1 MAGKPRFI
9 TLDDVDLAGKRVLAR
24 VDFNVP
30 IKDGKVT
37 DDTRI
42 RASLPTIEKITAA
55 GGMLTLMS
63 HLGRP
68 KSGQFDPASSLQ
80 PVAERL
86 SMLISRKVEL
96 VPDWSRRQPFEQG
109 KVIMMENVRFLAGE
123 TDNDDGLAREMAA
136 LCDVYVNDAFAAAHR
151 AHASTHGVAKF
162 APVACAGPLIV
173 REMEALTAAFEK
185 PARPLVAV
193 VGGAKVSTK
202 LEVLR
207 SLVQKVD
214 QLILGGGIANTF
226 LKAAG
231 TGIGKSLCEDEL
243 VQTAVEIMAAAE
255 KAGKSIPLPE
265 DVVCAKSL
273 DESARASVRPV
284 TGVEADDL
292 ILDIGPKTAN
302 LYAGL
307 LRQAKTVI
315 WNGPV
320 GVFEID
326 QFSEG
331 TRAVAR
337 AVAASGAFS
346 VAGGGD
352 TIAAISRFGVA
363 DDISYITTAGGA
375 FLEFLEGKTLPAIAM
390 LRERARLKES

>member
-1 MAGKPRFI
+1 MAANKSFL

-30 IKDGKVT
+30 VKDGKVT

-42 RASLPTIEKITAA
+42 RACLPTIERITGA
-55 GGMLTLMS
+55 GAMLMLMS

-68 KSGQFDPASSLQ
+68 KAGQFDPGSSLR
-80 PVAERL
+80 PVAEHL
-86 SMLISRKVEL
+86 SSLLASRVDLID
-96 VPDWSRRQPFEQG
+96 DWSSRPFEPAR
-109 KVIMMENVRFLAGE
+109 VLMMENVRFLAGE
-123 TDNDDGLAREMAA
+123 TANDDGLAREMAA

-162 APVACAGPLIV
+162 APVACAGPLVV
-173 REMEALTAAFEK
+173 REIEALSAAFES
-185 PARPLVAV
+185 PARPMAAV

-207 SLVQKVD
+207 SLVRKVD

-243 VQTAVEIMAAAE
+243 VDTAAEIMALARE
-255 KAGKSIPLPE
+255 QDKAIPLPE
-265 DVVCAKSL
+265 DVICAKSL
-273 DESARASVRPV
+273 DENAKAAVKPV
-284 TGVEADDL
+284 TGVADDDL

-302 LYAGL
+302 LYASI
-307 LRQAKTVI
+307 LREAKTII

-320 GVFEID
+320 GVFEIE

-337 AVAASGAFS
+337 AVAGSEAFS

-352 TIAAISRFGVA
+352 TIAAISKFGVSGE
-363 DDISYITTAGGA
+363 ISYITTAGGA

-390 LRERARLKES
+390 LEECARLKRS